1 MSYLAGNKI
10 LCHGN
15 KYMVVFSV
23 VVPNKGRTT
32 LLYRGVESAL
42 MQSFAD
48 IEIIIVDDSSDTVY
62 NEIKKHFFGK
72 TQVRVV
78 RGEGKGE
85 SWARKRGFEL
95 SEGRYIAL
103 LDSDDYWESGKLQK
117 HYEAFMSDQ
126 RIGVTWDQ
134 LININEAAGRK
145 SYAELPRSLLKAK
158 GNLFPP
164 EVIRSELVKS
174 NFIHASCGI
183 VDKRKVESIGG
194 FPPIRPSDYILWL
207 KMSQHFYFSLVPFYM
222 TIKFFNRT
230 SMGMKKRL
238 LMQDLYNSFPFRL
251 RFALMQTNVTP
262 FKKLFDILFLL
273 FLLTGLTIF
282 LKDETR
288 IYLQKKLL
296 GVL

>member
-1 MSYLAGNKI
+1 
-10 LCHGN
+10 
-15 KYMVVFSV
+15 MVVFSV
-23 VVPNKGRTT
+23 VVPNKDRTI
-32 LLYRGVESAL
+32 LLYRAVESAL
-42 MQSFAD
+42 MQSFKD
-48 IEIIIVDDSSDTVY
+48 MEIIIIDDSSETVY
-62 NEIKKHFFGK
+62 NEIKEHFLGNIR
-72 TQVRVV
+72 VRVV
-78 RGEGKGE
+78 RGDGRDE

-95 SEGRYIAL
+95 SKGRYVAL
-103 LDSDDYWESGKLQK
+103 LDSDDYWESEKLQK

-126 RIGVTWDQ
+126 RIGVTWDL
-134 LININEAAGRK
+134 LININEVSGKK
-145 SYAELPRSLLKAK
+145 SYVTPPHSLLNAK
-158 GNLFPP
+158 SNLFSP
-164 EVIRSELVKS
+164 EVIRGELMIS

-183 VDKRKVESIGG
+183 VDKNKVESIGG

-207 KMSQHFYFSLVPFYM
+207 KMSENFYFYLIPFYM
-222 TIKFFNRT
+222 TTKFFNRT
-230 SMGMKKRL
+230 SMGMRKRL
-238 LMQDLYNSFPFRL
+238 LGQDLYNSFPFRL